1 MTYFNTLDK
10 LLYKFGDEVTS
21 SVFQNLTSYAD
32 MIDDLKDAVSFHE
45 KYTIQQ
51 GERPDQVSFKFYNT
65 TEHYWT
71 FYLLNDHIR
80 LQGWPLSSRK
90 LEEKVKADF
99 PNTVFTT
106 RNNLTGI
113 FKVGETVSGNSSG
126 ASGTIIKRHLDLGQV
141 VVEGTVAFSSAET
154 MTSSG
159 GASVTTTGFTQE
171 YNAIHHYENVN
182 KQYVDIDPYNTPSAS
197 LTPITNFERYIAEND
212 LLKQINVIKPSLV
225 EQISL
230 EFKKVLSN

>member
-1 MTYFNTLDK
+1 MTYFNNLNRV
-10 LLYKFGDEVTS
+10 LYNFGNEVTS
-21 SVFQNLTSYAD
+21 SVFQDITAYAD
-32 MIDDLKDAVSFHE
+32 MIDDLKDASSFHE

-51 GERPDQVSFKFYNT
+51 GERPDQVSLKFYDT

-80 LQGWPLSSRK
+80 LQGWPLSTRK
-90 LEEKVKADF
+90 LEEKVKTDL
-99 PNTVFTT
+99 PNTIFTT
-106 RNNLTGI
+106 SNNLTGI

-126 ASGTIIKRHLDLGQV
+126 ANGTIIKRYLDFGQV
-141 VVEGTVAFSSAET
+141 VVEGDIAFSSTET

-182 KQYVDIDPYNTPSAS
+182 KEYVDIDPYNTPSAS
-197 LTPITNFERYIAEND
+197 LTPITNFERYISEND

>member
-1 MTYFNTLDK
+1 MTYFNNLSK
-10 LLYKFGDEVTS
+10 VLYNFGDEVTS
-21 SVFQNLTSYAD
+21 SVFQNITSYAD
-32 MIDDLKDAVSFHE
+32 LLDDIKDASSFHE

-51 GERPDQVSFKFYNT
+51 GERPDQVSQKFYDT

-71 FYLLNDHIR
+71 FYLINDHIR

-126 ASGTIIKRHLDLGQV
+126 ASGTIIKRNLDLGQV
-141 VVEGTVAFSSAET
+141 FVEGTVAFSSTET
-154 MTSSG
+154 MTSSA

-171 YNAIHHYENVN
+171 HNAIHHYENAN
-182 KQYVDIDPYNTPSAS
+182 KQHVDIDPFNTPSTL

-225 EQISL
+225 EQISS

>member
-1 MTYFNTLDK
+1 MYFSSFPL
-10 LLYKFGDEVTS
+10 LLYDMKGDQKAKLVTNIIKRVKVREKILDAS
-21 SVFQNLTSYAD
+21 SLYQ
-32 MIDDLKDAVSFHE
+32 
-45 KYTIQQ
+45 KYFVQQ
-51 GERPDQVSFKFYNT
+51 GERPDQVSLKFYDT

-99 PNTVFTT
+99 PNTIFTT

-154 MTSSG
+154 MTSSA
-159 GASVTTTGFTQE
+159 GASVITTGFTQE

-182 KQYVDIDPYNTPSAS
+182 KEYVDIDPYNTPAAT